1 MVPNSGNGFKHD
13 LTSVGD
19 EYNCPMVR
27 TFFGTTLLGNWD
39 EDWPFFQSCG
49 HCGVFQICWCN
60 EFETLMASSFRDL
73 NSFAGISLHP
83 LALLTAVFLKAH
95 LTSHFR
101 LSGSGWLTTSPWL
114 STSLR
119 FFLYSS
125 SVYSLYLVLISSTS
139 ARFLPLLSFIVPIF
153 GEMFP
158 WYFQFSWRNLPS
170 FPFCCFP
177 LFLCIVHQRSKLF
190 IFRSKYVET
199 RNLG

>member
-19 EYNCPMVR
+19 ECNCPMVR
-27 TFFGTTLLGNWD
+27 TFFGATLLGNWD

-95 LTSHFR
+95 LTSPSR
-101 LSGSGWLTTSPWL
+101 MSGSGWLNTPSQH
-114 STSLR
+114 SSSLR
-119 FFLYSS
+119 YFLYSS
-125 SVYSLYLVLISSTS
+125 SMYSFHLILIPSVSTKS
-139 ARFLPLLSFIVPIF
+139 LPFMSTIMPIF
-153 GEMFP
+153 GQDTPLMFP
-158 WYFQFSWRNLPS
+158 VFLKGSLV
-170 FPFCCFP
+170 FP
-177 LFLCIVHQRSKLF
+177 LLLF
-190 IFRSKYVET
+190 SSNY
-199 RNLG
+199 